1 MTGTI
6 LDTIIDAK
14 RSKVETL
21 KQQTDLAELIALAEN
36 VRRERDTNRMF
47 TALAGSQEPR
57 IITEFKRA
65 SPSKGVI
72 NDKYGPVE
80 TALAYQKGGAAA
92 ISVLTEEDHFGGSL
106 EDLKHV
112 RDAVELPILRK
123 DFVIDEFQ
131 IYESA
136 AAGADAVLLIVSALT
151 SESLQDFQRLAH
163 SLGLDAIVEVHDREE
178 MARAIDVGAALIG
191 VNNRNLRTFEVSLDT
206 SRELIEDAPNGTI
219 MIAESGITGRDEIR
233 ELFGLGYAAFLVG
246 ESLMR
251 SGDPAA
257 EIRRLNGQG

>member
-6 LDTIIDAK
+6 LDKIIDAK

-21 KQQTDLAELIALAEN
+21 KRQTDLSEMYAQAEDVRRDRAPNRMYSALA
-36 VRRERDTNRMF
+36 D
-47 TALAGSQEPR
+47 AQEPR
-57 IITEFKRA
+57 IIAEFKRA

-72 NDKYGPVE
+72 NDKFSPVE
-80 TALAYQKGGAAA
+80 TALAYQEGGAAA
-92 ISVLTEEDHFGGSL
+92 ISILTEEDHFRGSL
-106 EDLKHV
+106 DDLKHV

-123 DFVIDEFQ
+123 DFMIDEFQ

-136 AAGADAVLLIVSALT
+136 TAGADAVLLIVSALT
-151 SESLQDFQRLAH
+151 SESLQDFQRLTQ
-163 SLGLDAIVEVHDREE
+163 SLGLDAIVEVHDAEE
-178 MARAIDVGAALIG
+178 MTRAIDVGAAVIG

-219 MIAESGITGRDEIR
+219 MIAESGITGRDEIQ